1 MLLDRGEDTKDPH
14 PVIRA
19 MSDAKICTKMMKK
32 ILYFILLAAELF
44 VDVLFM
50 MGLANS
56 SLYIPIVIAIV
67 ATLAA
72 LIWLIILFAKA
83 EDKKTRIKIMLG
95 IALSMLIP
103 LIVFAITFVVVAV
116 LFVIAFS
123 N

>member
-1 MLLDRGEDTKDPH
+1 
-14 PVIRA
+14 
-19 MSDAKICTKMMKK
+19 MKK
-32 ILYFILLAAELF
+32 VLYFILLAAELF

-50 MGLANS
+50 MALANS
-56 SLYIPIVIAIV
+56 SLYIPIAIAIV
-67 ATLAA
+67 ATLFA

-83 EDKKTRIKIMLG
+83 EDKKAKRKFMFG

-103 LIVFAITFVVVAV
+103 LIVFAITYVVVAV

>member
-1 MLLDRGEDTKDPH
+1 
-14 PVIRA
+14 
-19 MSDAKICTKMMKK
+19 MKK

-50 MGLANS
+50 MALANS
-56 SLYIPIVIAIV
+56 SLYIPIAIAIV
-67 ATLAA
+67 ATLAM

-83 EDKKTRIKIMLG
+83 EDKKAKRKFMLG

-103 LIVFAITFVVVAV
+103 LIVFAITFVVVAIA
-116 LFVIAFS
+116 FVIAFS

>member
-1 MLLDRGEDTKDPH
+1 
-14 PVIRA
+14 
-19 MSDAKICTKMMKK
+19 MKK

-50 MGLANS
+50 MALANS
-56 SLYIPIVIAIV
+56 SLYIPIAIAIV

-103 LIVFAITFVVVAV
+103 LIVFAITYVVVAAM
-116 LFVIAFS
+116 FVIAFS

>member
-1 MLLDRGEDTKDPH
+1 
-14 PVIRA
+14 
-19 MSDAKICTKMMKK
+19 MKK

-50 MGLANS
+50 MALANS
-56 SLYIPIVIAIV
+56 SLYIPIAIAIV

-103 LIVFAITFVVVAV
+103 LIVFAITFVVVAAM
-116 LFVIAFS
+116 FIIAFS

>member
-1 MLLDRGEDTKDPH
+1 
-14 PVIRA
+14 
-19 MSDAKICTKMMKK
+19 MKK
-32 ILYFILLAAELF
+32 VLYFILLAAELF

-50 MGLANS
+50 MALANS
-56 SLYIPIVIAIV
+56 SLYIPIAIAIV
-67 ATLAA
+67 ATLVA

-83 EDKKTRIKIMLG
+83 EDKKAKRKFMLG

>member
-1 MLLDRGEDTKDPH
+1 
-14 PVIRA
+14 
-19 MSDAKICTKMMKK
+19 MKK
-32 ILYFILLAAELF
+32 VLFFILLAAELF

-50 MGLANS
+50 MALANS
-56 SLYIPIVIAIV
+56 SLYIPIAIAIV
-67 ATLAA
+67 ATLVV

-83 EDKKTRIKIMLG
+83 EDKKAKRKFMLG

-103 LIVFAITFVVVAV
+103 LIVFAITFIVVAV

>member
-1 MLLDRGEDTKDPH
+1 
-14 PVIRA
+14 
-19 MSDAKICTKMMKK
+19 MKK
-32 ILYFILLAAELF
+32 VLYFILLAAELF

-50 MGLANS
+50 MALANS
-56 SLYIPIVIAIV
+56 SLYIPIAIAIV

-83 EDKKTRIKIMLG
+83 EDKNAKRKFMLG

-103 LIVFAITFVVVAV
+103 LIVFAITFVAVAIM
-116 LFVIAFS
+116 FIIGFS

>member
-1 MLLDRGEDTKDPH
+1 
-14 PVIRA
+14 
-19 MSDAKICTKMMKK
+19 MKK

-50 MGLANS
+50 MALANS
-56 SLYIPIVIAIV
+56 SLYIPIVIAVV
-67 ATLAA
+67 ATLAM

-83 EDKKTRIKIMLG
+83 EDKKAKRKFMLG

-103 LIVFAITFVVVAV
+103 LIVFAITFVVVAIM
-116 LFVIAFS
+116 FIIAFS

>member
-1 MLLDRGEDTKDPH
+1 
-14 PVIRA
+14 
-19 MSDAKICTKMMKK
+19 MKK
-32 ILYFILLAAELF
+32 VLYFILLAAELF

-50 MGLANS
+50 MALANS
-56 SLYIPIVIAIV
+56 SLYIPIAIAIV
-67 ATLAA
+67 ATLVA

-83 EDKKTRIKIMLG
+83 EDKKAKRMIMLG

-116 LFVIAFS
+116 LFVIGFS

>member
-1 MLLDRGEDTKDPH
+1 
-14 PVIRA
+14 
-19 MSDAKICTKMMKK
+19 MKK

-50 MGLANS
+50 MALANS
-56 SLYIPIVIAIV
+56 SLYIPIAIAIV

-83 EDKKTRIKIMLG
+83 EDKKTRIKIMIG

-103 LIVFAITFVVVAV
+103 LIVFAITFVVVAIM
-116 LFVIAFS
+116 FIIAFS

>member
-1 MLLDRGEDTKDPH
+1 
-14 PVIRA
+14 
-19 MSDAKICTKMMKK
+19 MKK
-32 ILYFILLAAELF
+32 VLYFILLAAELF

-50 MGLANS
+50 MALANS
-56 SLYIPIVIAIV
+56 SLYIPIAIAIV
-67 ATLAA
+67 ATLVA

-83 EDKKTRIKIMLG
+83 EDKKTKQKFMLG

-103 LIVFAITFVVVAV
+103 LIVFAITYVVVAV

>member
-1 MLLDRGEDTKDPH
+1 
-14 PVIRA
+14 
-19 MSDAKICTKMMKK
+19 MKK
-32 ILYFILLAAELF
+32 VLYFIVLAAELF

-50 MGLANS
+50 MALANS
-56 SLYIPIVIAIV
+56 SLYIPIAIATV
-67 ATLAA
+67 ATLVA

-83 EDKKTRIKIMLG
+83 EDKKAKRKFMLG

>member
-1 MLLDRGEDTKDPH
+1 
-14 PVIRA
+14 
-19 MSDAKICTKMMKK
+19 MKK
-32 ILYFILLAAELF
+32 VLYFILLAAELF

-50 MGLANS
+50 MALANS
-56 SLYIPIVIAIV
+56 SLYIPIVIAVV
-67 ATLAA
+67 ATLAM

-83 EDKKTRIKIMLG
+83 EDKKAKRKFMLG

-116 LFVIAFS
+116 MFIIAFA

>member
-1 MLLDRGEDTKDPH
+1 
-14 PVIRA
+14 
-19 MSDAKICTKMMKK
+19 MKK

-50 MGLANS
+50 MALANS
-56 SLYIPIVIAIV
+56 SLYIPIVIAVV
-67 ATLAA
+67 ATLAM

-83 EDKKTRIKIMLG
+83 EDKKAKRRFMLG

-103 LIVFAITFVVVAV
+103 LIVFAITFVAVAIM
-116 LFVIAFS
+116 FIIGFS

>member
-1 MLLDRGEDTKDPH
+1 
-14 PVIRA
+14 
-19 MSDAKICTKMMKK
+19 MKK
-32 ILYFILLAAELF
+32 VLYFILLAAELF

-50 MGLANS
+50 MALANS
-56 SLYIPIVIAIV
+56 SLYIPIAIAIV
-67 ATLAA
+67 ATFVA

-83 EDKKTRIKIMLG
+83 EDKKAKRKFMLG

>member
-1 MLLDRGEDTKDPH
+1 
-14 PVIRA
+14 
-19 MSDAKICTKMMKK
+19 MKK
-32 ILYFILLAAELF
+32 VLYFILLASELF

-50 MGLANS
+50 MALANS
-56 SLYIPIVIAIV
+56 SLYIPIAIAIV
-67 ATLAA
+67 ATLVA

-83 EDKKTRIKIMLG
+83 EDKKAKRKFMLG

>member
-1 MLLDRGEDTKDPH
+1 
-14 PVIRA
+14 
-19 MSDAKICTKMMKK
+19 MKK
-32 ILYFILLAAELF
+32 VLYFILLAAELF

-50 MGLANS
+50 MALANS
-56 SLYIPIVIAIV
+56 SLYILITIAIV
-67 ATLAA
+67 ATLVA

-83 EDKKTRIKIMLG
+83 EDKKAKRKFMLG

-103 LIVFAITFVVVAV
+103 LIVFAITFVVVAA

>member
-1 MLLDRGEDTKDPH
+1 
-14 PVIRA
+14 
-19 MSDAKICTKMMKK
+19 MKK
-32 ILYFILLAAELF
+32 VLYFILLAAELF

-50 MGLANS
+50 MALANS
-56 SLYIPIVIAIV
+56 SLYIPIAIAIV
-67 ATLAA
+67 ATLVA

-83 EDKKTRIKIMLG
+83 EDKKAKRKFMLG

-116 LFVIAFS
+116 MFMIAFS

>member
-1 MLLDRGEDTKDPH
+1 
-14 PVIRA
+14 
-19 MSDAKICTKMMKK
+19 MKK
-32 ILYFILLAAELF
+32 ILYFILLAAELY

-56 SLYIPIVIAIV
+56 SLYIPIAIAIV
-67 ATLAA
+67 ATLVA

-83 EDKKTRIKIMLG
+83 EDKKAKRKFMLG

-103 LIVFAITFVVVAV
+103 LIVFAITFVVIAV
-116 LFVIAFS
+116 MFIVAFS